1 MSTTIK
7 HGRIYVKTSAGW
19 VQISLPSGI
28 SDIEGLQAALD
39 TKINKSEILDG
50 SNKIKKSYI
59 PSSIINGITYGGT
72 FNASTRVA
80 TLSSDAQYFLG
91 TSDTTKTIA
100 TTEYAIYQGLFFIT
114 QTAGTFAN
122 ISYEQGDWLISTN
135 SSWEKIDNTD
145 AIQRVNGRTG
155 VINIY
160 QNTYTAGTT
169 YYRGDI
175 VSYGNNLYI
184 CTATNSTSSNPTSGS
199 DWKAFGKDW
208 TEKFDTMQTSINNLS
223 STLQSFP
230 SYTVTNNTAPTS
242 SNTAAV
248 GSIWI
253 SISEE

>member
-7 HGRIYVKTSAGW
+7 HGKIYVKTSAGW
-19 VQISLPSGI
+19 VQISLPNGI

-72 FNASTRVA
+72 FNASTGVA

-91 TSDTTKTIA
+91 TSEPTKTIA
-100 TTEYAIYQGLFFIT
+100 TNEYATYQGLFFIT
-114 QTAGTFAN
+114 QTAGTFAT

-160 QNTYTAGTT
+160 QNTYNTGAT
-169 YYRGDI
+169 YYKGDI

-184 CTATNSTSSNPTSGS
+184 CIVNSTTLDPTSS

-208 TEKFDTMQTSINNLS
+208 TEKFDNMQTSINKLS
-223 STLQSFP
+223 SDLQSFP
-230 SYTVTNNTAPTS
+230 SYTVTNNTAPTAS
-242 SNTAAV
+242 DTATV

>member
-7 HGRIYVKTSAGW
+7 HGKIYVKTNAGW
-19 VQISLPSGI
+19 VQISLPTNI

-39 TKINKSEILDG
+39 TKINKSEILENG
-50 SNKIKKSYI
+50 KIKKTYI
-59 PSSIINGITYGGT
+59 PSSITNGITYGGT

-100 TTEYAIYQGLFFIT
+100 TTEYATYQGLFFIT
-114 QTAGTFAN
+114 QTAGAFAN

-160 QNTYTAGTT
+160 QNTYNTGAT
-169 YYRGDI
+169 YYKGDI

-184 CTATNSTSSNPTSGS
+184 CIVNSTTSTPTNTS

-208 TEKFDTMQTSINNLS
+208 TEKFDTMQSSISNLS
-223 STLQSFP
+223 STLQNFP
-230 SYTVTNNTAPTS
+230 SYTVTNNTAPTTS
-242 SNTAAV
+242 DTATV